1 MADLDDK
8 VVLVTGG
15 TGSFGS
21 RFVQHVLRDY
31 SPKKV
36 IVLSRDEM
44 KQWEMAKKQDDPR
57 IRYFLG
63 DVRDGQRLAR
73 AFEGVDV
80 VVHAA
85 ALKIVPTAE
94 YNPFE
99 TVKTNIIGAMNVI
112 DAALDSGVSRVVALS
127 TDKASSP
134 VNLYGATKLVSDKLF
149 IAANSYGANSRT
161 VFSVVRYGNVMA
173 SRGSIIPLFNEQ
185 ASRGLITITDSRMT
199 RFFLSLDEGI
209 DLVLHALGDAVGGE
223 IYVKKIPSA
232 NVIDVAEAVAPGS
245 EISIVGVRPGE
256 KLHEQLIGSE
266 ESHMCLEFE
275 GHFVIYPNASSQDK
289 GRLKGGQSVAES
301 FSYSSETNQHWLDVS
316 QLRKKIEGLTDAS

>member
-1 MADLDDK
+1 
-8 VVLVTGG
+8 
-15 TGSFGS
+15 
-21 RFVQHVLRDY
+21 
-31 SPKKV
+31 
-36 IVLSRDEM
+36 
-44 KQWEMAKKQDDPR
+44 
-57 IRYFLG
+57 
-63 DVRDGQRLAR
+63 LAR

-316 QLRKKIEGLTDAS
+316 QLRKKIEALTDAS